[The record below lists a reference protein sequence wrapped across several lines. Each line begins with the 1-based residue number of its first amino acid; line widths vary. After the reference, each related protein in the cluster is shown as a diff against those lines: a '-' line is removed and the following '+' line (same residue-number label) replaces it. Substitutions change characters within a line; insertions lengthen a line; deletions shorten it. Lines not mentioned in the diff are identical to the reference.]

1 SIVVLFLIVAYAKTK
16 IQNFYK
22 NNATSRTSPNF
33 HSLGRQVCV
42 MWVSFSFYMILLAL
56 QFANNLKYPIS
67 HLLI

>member
-42 MWVSFSFYMILLAL
+42 MWVSFLLVFYKDENQRLNVAL
-56 QFANNLKYPIS
+56 
-67 HLLI
+67 